1 VASARDSGIQV
12 VWLLGA
18 DEHVRA
24 RIGRCVT
31 ERAQEAT
38 TQTGRMG
45 PEDPS
50 TLAGRLLEL

>member
-1 VASARDSGIQV
+1 V